1 MESIRKADTARD
13 GRTLSGAVAPP
24 VELPHLLCGVWWSRA
39 VCDALKP
46 ARHESFRCSG
56 EREAA
61 PRAAGRGDDVAV
73 TVEKALEL
81 IGTGDSVQDAVTE
94 ALDRARMTLEG
105 ITGFEVVRISGTV
118 DDATTEYRVELRVWF
133 VLRERMHG

>member
-1 MESIRKADTARD
+1 MADARTDDGAWRCAAGSIRNNDEFDAK
-13 GRTLSGAVAPP
+13 SGYCSGGAP
-24 VELPHLLCGVWWSRA
+24 
-39 VCDALKP
+39 KP
-46 ARHESFRCSG
+46 ARHESSRCSG

-61 PRAAGRGDDVAV
+61 PRAAGRRDDVAV

-133 VLRERMHG
+133 VLRDRMHG

>member
-1 MESIRKADTARD
+1 MHRES
-13 GRTLSGAVAPP
+13 S
-24 VELPHLLCGVWWSRA
+24 
-39 VCDALKP
+39 
-46 ARHESFRCSG
+46 RCSG

-61 PRAAGRGDDVAV
+61 PRAAGRSDDVAV

-94 ALDRARMTLEG
+94 ALDRARMTLDG
-105 ITGFEVVRISGTV
+105 ITSFEMANVTGAV
-118 DDATTEYRVELRVWF
+118 DGASVEYRVELRVWF

>member
-1 MESIRKADTARD
+1 MRKSDASHLFRSRRTA
-13 GRTLSGAVAPP
+13 GGTVAP
-24 VELPHLLCGVWWSRA
+24 VVRGAAVTRGVRRA
-39 VCDALKP
+39 E
-46 ARHESFRCSG
+46 ARAPRTAPCSG

-61 PRAAGRGDDVAV
+61 PRGAGRRDDGAV
-73 TVEKALEL
+73 TVEKAVEL

-118 DDATTEYRVELRVWF
+118 DGATTEYRVELRVWF

>member
-1 MESIRKADTARD
+1 MHPFRSRRTAGATAARVVRRAAVTGGVRRAEAR
-13 GRTLSGAVAPP
+13 GRRTS
-24 VELPHLLCGVWWSRA
+24 
-39 VCDALKP
+39 
-46 ARHESFRCSG
+46 RCSG

-61 PRAAGRGDDVAV
+61 PRQAGCRDDVAV

-118 DDATTEYRVELRVWF
+118 DDAATEYRVELRVWF

>member
-1 MESIRKADTARD
+1 MNSMRKADTARD
-13 GRTLSGAVAPP
+13 VRAELRAPRTIP
-24 VELPHLLCGVWWSRA
+24 
-39 VCDALKP
+39 
-46 ARHESFRCSG
+46 CSG